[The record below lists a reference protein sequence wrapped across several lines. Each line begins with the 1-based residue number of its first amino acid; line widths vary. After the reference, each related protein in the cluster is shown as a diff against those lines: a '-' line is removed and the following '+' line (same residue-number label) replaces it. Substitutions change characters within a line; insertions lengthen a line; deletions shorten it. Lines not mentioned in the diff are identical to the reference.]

1 MTIVGNMLN
10 VARQGVSVLKNKS
23 RGIAVAGIVTL
34 GTVTAQAQT
43 TPSVDLSPVT
53 DGISDAKVAM
63 VGIAAAVIG
72 AGIAAGAIKWGGR
85 WAVGLFK
92 IFTR

>member
-1 MTIVGNMLN
+1 MKHIVRLARKYAVPAL
-10 VARQGVSVLKNKS
+10 VAVV
-23 RGIAVAGIVTL
+23 VT
-34 GTVTAQAQT
+34 TAAHAQT
-43 TPSVDLSPVT
+43 AEAVDLSPIT
-53 DGISDAKVAM
+53 TGITAAKTAM
-63 VGIAAAVIG
+63 IGIAAAIIG